1 MFCSVG
7 DEFAGAGCGRAIMV
21 HLISNGVRRVSMT
34 KAYKFGVLTAMIAG
48 LASAS
53 YAQSAGDIGNVLN
66 RVLTPKAPVAA
77 PTTATTV
84 TGAEANSGLKA
95 ALGKA
100 AESVIGQLGAPGGF
114 GNDPKVRI
122 GLPGPLGK
130 LNGVLGVLGKVGV
143 GGGLSNKLNAAAEG
157 AVGQALPLLKTAITS
172 MTVSDAIGIVNGG
185 QTSATDYFRRVTGE
199 TLQAQI
205 KPLVSKSLS
214 GVKAFDAMNA
224 AVAKSPVPLGKFGAT
239 DLTSFVTQKASDG
252 VFYYMGEQ
260 EKKIR
265 ANPIGTGSDIIARV
279 FGKIL

>member
-1 MFCSVG
+1 M
-7 DEFAGAGCGRAIMV
+7 A
-21 HLISNGVRRVSMT
+21 
-34 KAYKFGVLTAMIAG
+34 KASKIIALALVIG
-48 LASAS
+48 GFASAS
-53 YAQSAGDIGNVLN
+53 YAQSAGEISNVLN
-66 RVLTPKAPVAA
+66 RVLTPKAPVSNTPTAA
-77 PTTATTV
+77 TV
-84 TGAEANSGLKA
+84 SSSEANTGLKA

-114 GNDPKVRI
+114 ANDPKVRI
-122 GLPGPLGK
+122 GLPGSLGK
-130 LNGVLGVLGKVGV
+130 LSGVMSALDKVGV
-143 GGGLSNKLNAAAEG
+143 GGGLSTKLNTAAEG

-172 MTVSDAIGIVNGG
+172 MSVSDAIGIVNGG

-199 TLQAQI
+199 TLQAQM

-214 GVKAFDAMNA
+214 GVKAFDALGA
-224 AVAKSPVPLGKFGAT
+224 AMAKSPVPLGKFGNT